1 MSEKEKLTKFKAL
14 LQKAKDK
21 ELKRIEEKYVKMGSI
36 NSIKDLIGDSEP
48 SNLFFLQIRL
58 FGYLLNNSPDKTI
71 SNWGVKL
78 RRLIHPSV
86 AKKSPEF
93 LMNKQ
98 VIENRKFLLSEEID
112 SAKVEDDDPVILP
125 DESVIWLQ
133 NHYFKD
139 DALSSIS
146 AIPRHTYILFGSLP
160 QFFNS
165 IYGLSAQLGGVV
177 MVNRKVKESKR
188 ASLDKTVKLFENGAD
203 ILMCPEATWNKTPEL
218 LQLEYWSGIYEIA
231 KKTGAKVVPI
241 VHYISDPFD
250 RDVKIHTVIDDPV
263 DISKYSK
270 DEAIEILRDKMS
282 TWFYLMMEKY
292 GRTTRDELLQ
302 GKTQD
307 EAWKDYLE
315 RLMLEVDYYD
325 TEVETTC
332 DFRDRRI
339 VRPEDVY
346 ENIANLELTRNNAE
360 EVAHARALV
369 RERKS
374 RDYQRLY

>member
-1 MSEKEKLTKFKAL
+1 
-14 LQKAKDK
+14 
-21 ELKRIEEKYVKMGSI
+21 
-36 NSIKDLIGDSEP
+36 
-48 SNLFFLQIRL
+48 
-58 FGYLLNNSPDKTI
+58 
-71 SNWGVKL
+71 
-78 RRLIHPSV
+78 
-86 AKKSPEF
+86 
-93 LMNKQ
+93 
-98 VIENRKFLLSEEID
+98 
-112 SAKVEDDDPVILP
+112 
-125 DESVIWLQ
+125 
-133 NHYFKD
+133 
-139 DALSSIS
+139 
-146 AIPRHTYILFGSLP
+146 
-160 QFFNS
+160 
-165 IYGLSAQLGGVV
+165 
-177 MVNRKVKESKR
+177 
-188 ASLDKTVKLFENGAD
+188 
-203 ILMCPEATWNKTPEL
+203 MCPEATWNKTPEL

-307 EAWKDYLE
+307 EAWNEYLE

-325 TEVETTC
+325 TEIETTC

-346 ENIANLELTRNNAE
+346 ENIANLEITRNNAE
-360 EVAHARALV
+360 EVTYARALV
-369 RERKS
+369 RERKN
-374 RDYQRLY
+374 RD